1 MANVL
6 WTMNLVDI
14 FTLIVCHMSKV
25 VTGCVRNAS
34 SSSTRCRYVAIFVS
48 VKSQVRAMASA
59 STASMDEYKL
69 AKRLALIVVTDFLCW
84 VGCDTFQWPS
94 VSSVCRLYCFCFDKS
109 IRLMPVTIPCHCT
122 VDVANTIG
130 KTWSGLYSTL
140 KLDTNVGYH
149 DTHTANW

>member
-1 MANVL
+1 
-6 WTMNLVDI
+6 MNLVDLL
-14 FTLIVCHMSKV
+14 TLIVCNISKV

-84 VGCDTFQWPS
+84 VCCDTFQWPS
-94 VSSVCRLYCFCFDKS
+94 VSSVFRLYSFCFANHPDDMLALYS
-109 IRLMPVTIPCHCT
+109 HCT
-122 VDVANTIG
+122 IIQTICWPMTYG
-130 KTWSGLYSTL
+130 KRRSGIYEPL
-140 KLDTNVGYH
+140 KLDTMLGYH
-149 DTHTANW
+149 GTFTAN